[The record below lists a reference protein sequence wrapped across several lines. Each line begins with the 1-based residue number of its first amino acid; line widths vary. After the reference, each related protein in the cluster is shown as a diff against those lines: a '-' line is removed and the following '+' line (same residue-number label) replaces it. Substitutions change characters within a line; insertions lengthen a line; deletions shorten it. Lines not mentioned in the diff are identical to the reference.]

1 MHKGS
6 SLSPFHTLPNPAAE
20 KLCSTTESRES
31 SGCCKQQFFF
41 GGWRGRA
48 APHARNCIKSYAK
61 KLGGFSAVH
70 ENLVMMQI
78 LDARSAGKS
87 GLFSY
92 HNFAQSGRI
101 RTNRKSFSSS
111 YAGSSG

>member
-1 MHKGS
+1 MFKELGGKEITGGFKNNDVADEPTIALRIREKLARMRAAAAEAPAPAPAQE
-6 SLSPFHTLPNPAAE
+6 LSPFRNQ
-20 KLCSTTESRES
+20 KREP
-31 SGCCKQQFFF
+31 KQ
-41 GGWRGRA
+41 
-48 APHARNCIKSYAK
+48 
-61 KLGGFSAVH
+61 V
-70 ENLVMMQI
+70 
-78 LDARSAGKS
+78 DARSAEKN